1 MDDTG
6 QHLHTESLAE
16 RRAHPGAAVEDAGR
30 IVLVARRSLEP
41 VLIDRDLPEVAA
53 AMAAFDHLS
62 AALGQLQAVLP
73 L

>member
-1 MDDTG
+1 
-6 QHLHTESLAE
+6 
-16 RRAHPGAAVEDAGR
+16 VEDAGKM
-30 IVLVARRSLEP
+30 VLEAKRNLEP

-53 AMAAFDHLS
+53 AMQAFDHLS